1 MNLLRFCKNLYTSKS
16 KFRDFLNDVSLSVFE
31 EHPGHNDIIIQR
43 SNTNSELDKVILDYM
58 KSYSFTRCDFL
69 YKNRTITFYQEIYYS
84 IYSLATVNL
93 CKKKDFIKVNKIV
106 EYYQLTP
113 IHTTFTSTPGTYHKK
128 VKCLEFK
135 NSKINEVFATPG
147 KELISE
153 EDLTMWILSNPSMN
167 YPHLDKIN
175 LEAHIASKTV

>member
-31 EHPGHNDIIIQR
+31 EHPGHNDIIIPN

-58 KSYSFTRCDFL
+58 KSYGFIRCDFI
-69 YKNRTITFYQEIYYS
+69 YKNRTITFYQEIHSNVYS
-84 IYSLATVNL
+84 RVSVNF
-93 CKKKDFIKVNKIV
+93 CKKKDIIKVNKIV
-106 EYYQLTP
+106 EYCQLTP
-113 IHTTFTSTPGTYHKK
+113 ISITFTSTPGTYHKK
-128 VKCLEFK
+128 VKCLEYITP
-135 NSKINEVFATPG
+135 KINEVFATPG

-153 EDLTMWILSNPSMN
+153 EDLTIWILSNPSMN

-175 LEAHIASKTV
+175 LEAPNAS

>member
-1 MNLLRFCKNLYTSKS
+1 MNLLRFCKNLYSSKS
-16 KFRDFLNDVSLSVFE
+16 KFRDFLNDVSLSVLK
-31 EHPGHNDIIIQR
+31 EHPGHNDILIQK

-58 KSYSFTRCDFL
+58 KSYGFARCDFI
-69 YKNRTITFYQEIYYS
+69 YKNRTITFYQEMPFKLF
-84 IYSLATVNL
+84 SLATVNL

-106 EYYQLTP
+106 EHHQLTP
-113 IHTTFTSTPGTYHKK
+113 ISVMFTTTPGTYHKK
-128 VKCLEFK
+128 VKCLGY
-135 NSKINEVFATPG
+135 NISKINEVFATPG

-175 LEAHIASKTV
+175 LEAHNASYSF